1 MRGTILGLAAGLA
14 AMAGAAQ
21 AQTAQ
26 PDPAGLMRAI
36 AAEPL
41 RYGGDL
47 EGGLLDLP
55 EVGGRPVHIAMG
67 LDAPA
72 PDGAVRGRAIL
83 FDDAR
88 RMIAEGTIDGVIR
101 PSETPSA
108 RSCGLKLTV
117 DGVALPGGAP
127 SPMLRPAGTVLMV
140 GMCTGTTL
148 AGEMRSAPP
157 RPELLGR
164 LIHWW
169 GENDATGRFWLTEA
183 SFDPASTPAGTMRP
197 AL

>member
-1 MRGTILGLAAGLA
+1 MRDAMLGLVAALSIGV
-14 AMAGAAQ
+14 MTTGAR
-21 AQTAQ
+21 AQTVQ
-26 PDPAGLMRAI
+26 PDPVGLMRAI

-47 EGGLLDLP
+47 EGGLLGLP

-72 PDGAVRGRAIL
+72 ADGAVRGRAIL

-88 RMIAEGTIDGVIR
+88 RMVAQGTIDGVIR
-101 PSETPSA
+101 PADANAASP
-108 RSCGLKLTV
+108 CGLKLTV
-117 DGVALPGGAP
+117 DGVSLPGGAP
-127 SPMLRPAGTVLMV
+127 AATLRPAGTVLMV
-140 GMCTGTTL
+140 GTCTDTTL

-157 RPELLGR
+157 RPALLGR

-169 GENDATGRFWLTEA
+169 GGSDATGRFWLTGA
-183 SFDPASTPAGTMRP
+183 SFDPVVRRP
-197 AL
+197 DFVPS